1 MQASSA
7 AAVAASGHN
16 LLYKGSSEL
25 SLFCLLIICN
35 WRSQIIL
42 IIAHSELIINQELLQ
57 VQIFCS
63 HRNRKL
69 DLINLSNS
77 ITSPYKFF
85 IISLNKQLSK
95 TVFIKTLLS
104 IFSIIVRLNE
114 VRRDYIWR
122 RVTTKIK
129 VAWPFFLLNF

>member
-1 MQASSA
+1 MQASGAVA
-7 AAVAASGHN
+7 AAASGHN

-122 RVTTKIK
+122 RVTIKIK
-129 VAWPFFLLNF
+129 VIWPFFLIKL